1 MFLEGVEPPIHVDMK
16 GSVGRSTEQELALE
30 FKEIDLESLST
41 LKIWFAITRT
51 TLQMPLIKN

>member
-1 MFLEGVEPPIHVDMK
+1 MK
-16 GSVGRSTEQELALE
+16 GRVGRSTEQELAVE

-51 TLQMPLIKN
+51 TPQMPLIKN